1 MYIEQNIEP
10 LIKSLAPGMMKHY
23 NDNKTK
29 YEEILNN
36 DKGEGGY
43 LKKAR
48 IAFWWSI
55 FGVGNMILF
64 SAMIYKLIERCK

>member
-1 MYIEQNIEP
+1 
-10 LIKSLAPGMMKHY
+10 MKHY
-23 NDNKTK
+23 NENKTK